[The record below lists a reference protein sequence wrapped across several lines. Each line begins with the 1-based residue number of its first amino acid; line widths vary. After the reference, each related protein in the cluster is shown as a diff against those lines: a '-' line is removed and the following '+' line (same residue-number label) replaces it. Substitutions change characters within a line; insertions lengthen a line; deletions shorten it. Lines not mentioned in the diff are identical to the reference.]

1 MRWIRRILVVVLLL
15 LVLIFGL
22 LFSLQNHQSVPL
34 DLLVLQLQAR
44 PIAVW
49 LLATFAIG
57 GLVGLLVGSI
67 ALLRVQASRY
77 RLRRRLES
85 CEKELSELKSTSIA
99 ATTRPVMN
107 MSGVPGAFYDDRT
120 GHHNRVDDDNRTGP
134 LRSSAT

>member
-1 MRWIRRILVVVLLL
+1 MRWIRRILVVLLLL

-22 LFSLQNHQSVPL
+22 LFSLQNAQSVPL

-57 GLVGLLVGSI
+57 GLVGLLVGST

-85 CEKELSELKSTSIA
+85 CEKELSELKSAPI
-99 ATTRPVMN
+99 V
-107 MSGVPGAFYDDRT
+107 V
-120 GHHNRVDDDNRTGP
+120 
-134 LRSSAT
+134 

>member
-1 MRWIRRILVVVLLL
+1 MRWIRRVLVVVVLL

-22 LFSLQNHQSVPL
+22 LFSLQNGQSVPL

-49 LLATFAIG
+49 LLATFAFG
-57 GLVGLLVGSI
+57 GIVGLLVGSV

-85 CEKELSELKSTSIA
+85 CEKELSELKST
-99 ATTRPVMN
+99 PV
-107 MSGVPGAFYDDRT
+107 A
-120 GHHNRVDDDNRTGP
+120 
-134 LRSSAT
+134 L